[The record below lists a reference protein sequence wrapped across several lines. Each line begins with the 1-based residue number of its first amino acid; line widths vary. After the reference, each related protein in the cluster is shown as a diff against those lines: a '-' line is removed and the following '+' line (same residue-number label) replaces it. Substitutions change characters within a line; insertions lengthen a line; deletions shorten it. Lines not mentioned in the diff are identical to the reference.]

1 MEPIHYSPVFAGLT
15 PEEIDRLL
23 DDHTQEK
30 YFRKGDFILRRGEPY
45 KSLLILTKGEVH
57 AQMNNCRGDKVIIA
71 DFHPPK
77 PVISTMLF
85 ASDNR
90 SPVDLLATT
99 ESEVTTISKE
109 YFTYLM
115 QTNSLIFLN
124 TTRHIS
130 DRALFLVNKS
140 TYLFTGPSN
149 ANSSIILLIT
159 WTETGRLN
167 LTYTIRTNIWQ
178 IFLVWTRPA
187 LSRAFIQLEEMGAII
202 KHSGKHYWVNEKI
215 LRAAALV

>member
-1 MEPIHYSPVFAGLT
+1 MDPIHYSPVFAGLT
-15 PEEIDRLL
+15 PDEIDRLL
-23 DDHTQEK
+23 DGHTQEK
-30 YFRKGDFILRRGEPY
+30 YFRKGDFVLRRGEPY

-57 AQMNNCRGDKVIIA
+57 AQMNNCRGDKIIIA

-77 PVISTMLF
+77 PVISTTLF

-90 SPVDLLATT
+90 SPVDLLAIT
-99 ESEVTTISKE
+99 ESEVTAISKE

-115 QTNSLIFLN
+115 QTNSMIFLN

-130 DRALFLVNKS
+130 DRAQFLVNKINVLIYG
-140 TYLFTGPSN
+140 TIKCKLVNYFIDYLDRNGSAEFDIYHSHQHL
-149 ANSSIILLIT
+149 AD
-159 WTETGRLN
+159 
-167 LTYTIRTNIWQ
+167 
-178 IFLVWTRPA
+178 IFGVTRPA